1 VDEELA
7 WQIRDL
13 MWLVF
18 SINPTS
24 DSRGQLPYPNV
35 VLSVALTPYSG
46 TCCMLVVIFFLDHFW
61 IIFVWCLHDD
71 LRSLLTVVLMCSPC
85 WAGMGVH
92 RAVGL
97 FKAWQVQSMVS
108 HCQNGL
114 LHKAGVTALLTN
126 SILYNPT
133 LPMPVVEKLLAM
145 CFDGGGDDKE
155 IGFDALTTAMEALS
169 GEGEEKEGEA
179 GWWNMPLPFT
189 LKNVFEKVRQ
199 CKK

>member
-1 VDEELA
+1 MVGLQHQPHLRQP
-7 WQIRDL
+7 W
-13 MWLVF
+13 
-18 SINPTS
+18 PTALPQ
-24 DSRGQLPYPNV
+24 RGAVRGLDALQWYVLCCVLV
-35 VLSVALTPYSG
+35 VL
-46 TCCMLVVIFFLDHFW
+46 FFLDHFW
-61 IIFVWCLHDD
+61 NIFGTFLDLFVWCLHDD

-85 WAGMGVH
+85 WAGTGVH

-97 FKAWQVQSMVS
+97 FKAWQVQSIVS

-169 GEGEEKEGEA
+169 GEGEEEEGEA

>member
-1 VDEELA
+1 
-7 WQIRDL
+7 
-13 MWLVF
+13 
-18 SINPTS
+18 
-24 DSRGQLPYPNV
+24 
-35 VLSVALTPYSG
+35 VLCVGGP
-46 TCCMLVVIFFLDHFW
+46 FLFGSFLEHFW
-61 IIFVWCLHDD
+61 IFLFGVLHDD

-85 WAGMGVH
+85 WAGTGVH

-97 FKAWQVQSMVS
+97 FKAWQVQSIVS

-145 CFDGGGDDKE
+145 CFDGGDDDKE

-169 GEGEEKEGEA
+169 GEGGEEEGEA